1 MQGILRLLA
10 EYGIWVVFLNVLVE
24 TAGIPIPA
32 YPTLILAGALAAR
45 GELSGPGLLA
55 AALVA
60 SLVADT
66 AWYLI
71 GRRYGHRILK
81 TLCRVSLS
89 PDSCVRQTQ
98 GIFER
103 WGMASLVGSK
113 FITGF
118 AAVAPPLAGV
128 SGTGLVRFLAYD
140 TLGILLWAGSGIA
153 AGYIFHSAVE
163 RVLLFLEGLGSWAI
177 WILGAALAAFILF
190 KWYQRRRFYR
200 ALRMARI
207 GVEELYEAIRGGGE
221 PLVLDVR
228 SETQRRQEPR
238 RVPGARPIA
247 IDAIDRDL
255 GQLPQGREIVL
266 YCT

>member
-1 MQGILRLLA
+1 
-10 EYGIWVVFLNVLVE
+10 VLVE

-45 GELSGPGLLA
+45 GDLSGPGVLA
-55 AALVA
+55 AAVVA
-60 SLVADT
+60 CLVADT
-66 AWYLI
+66 TWFLI
-71 GRRYGHRILK
+71 GRRHGHRILK

-128 SGTGLVRFLAYD
+128 SGVRLVRFLAYD
-140 TLGILLWAGSGIA
+140 TLGILLWAGSGVL
-153 AGYIFHSAVE
+153 AGYIFHGAVE
-163 RVLLFLEGLGSWAI
+163 KVLLFLEGLGSWAI
-177 WILGAALAAFILF
+177 VIIGLALAAFILF
-190 KWYQRRRFYR
+190 KWYQRRRFYHV
-200 ALRMARI
+200 LRMARI
-207 GVEELYEAIRGGGE
+207 GVDELREAIQGGGM

-228 SETQRRQEPR
+228 SESERRREPR

-247 IDAIDRDL
+247 ADAIDRDL
-255 GQLPQGREIVL
+255 AAVPRAQEIIL